1 MFVLFTKPC
10 SVFAIIR
17 AFIER
22 DLWEMMANSCAEF
35 VWCFSHRLELALKDA
50 LSEWMNPIATNKSS
64 KNTGVI
70 RDIKIHIHI

>member
-1 MFVLFTKPC
+1 MLVLFTKPC
-10 SVFAIIR
+10 SVFAILR

-35 VWCFSHRLELALKDA
+35 VCCFSHRLELALKDA

-64 KNTGVI
+64 K
-70 RDIKIHIHI
+70 KIAELQELHEI